1 MDCTCFTMRVINVSN
16 FNFMM
21 DSLNACLILIGL
33 VIDTRFI
40 FQLGFVV
47 SIWYIIQLRNACVF
61 PEDDSFIDNCLHSE

>member
-1 MDCTCFTMRVINVSN
+1 
-16 FNFMM
+16 MM